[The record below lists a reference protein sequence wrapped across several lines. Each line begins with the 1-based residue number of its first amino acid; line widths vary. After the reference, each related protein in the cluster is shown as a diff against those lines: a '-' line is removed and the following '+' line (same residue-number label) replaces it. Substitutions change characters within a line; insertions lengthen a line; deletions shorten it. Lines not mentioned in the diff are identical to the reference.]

1 MTEAAAIAVIR
12 LALRAL
18 AERILSMMALA
29 MTFGLACWAMYDPNY
44 QRNGMAAFFAVAVF
58 LPCVWRDRRK
68 QSDESSQ
75 L

>member
-12 LALRAL
+12 LALAAL
-18 AERILSMMALA
+18 AERILSMLALM
-29 MTFGLACWAMYDPNY
+29 MTFGLACWAMYDPNW
-44 QRNGMAAFFAVAVF
+44 QRDGIAAFFAVAVF

-68 QSDESSQ
+68 QDEGNQ